1 MSTCNKSRFC
11 DYPLLYY
18 GVCSCRYRWYNTI
31 LRNRLNKEPTGRDDP
46 FDDYKKDGSDF
57 PFVTTLH
64 VLNSTIIKL
73 SRAQKART
81 VFRGTAGGRLPE
93 KFWAPNEDNIR
104 GGVELAFMSTTLN
117 REVAMHYAQA
127 DDKPSVVFEIPVST
141 LIMRC
146 IV

>member
-1 MSTCNKSRFC
+1 MVVTNILCA
-11 DYPLLYY
+11 LLWC
-18 GVCSCRYRWYNTI
+18 VFCRYRWYNTI
-31 LRNRLNKEPTGRDDP
+31 LRNRLNKEPTGRDGP
-46 FDDYKKDGSDF
+46 FDDYKKDGGDF

-64 VLNSTIIKL
+64 VLNSMIIKL

-127 DDKPSVVFEIPVST
+127 DDKPSVVFEIPVSAPARRDVM
-141 LIMRC
+141 LHSSF
-146 IV
+146 